1 MFVYGTGDPKKPENL
16 LSLNG
21 AKERLSLVSTG
32 IFQQIL
38 HEMRY
43 EIVSLP
49 KVETVNFILV
59 FIIRFTISH
68 L

>member
-1 MFVYGTGDPKKPENL
+1 MFVYGTGDPKKPEYL